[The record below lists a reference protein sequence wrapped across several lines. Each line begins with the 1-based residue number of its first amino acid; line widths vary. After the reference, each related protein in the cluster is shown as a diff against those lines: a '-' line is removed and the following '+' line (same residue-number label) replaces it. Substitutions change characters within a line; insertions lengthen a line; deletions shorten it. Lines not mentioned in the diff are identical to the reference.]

1 MYLNKRSIQLMAII
15 IYALSAI
22 IAYILPIQLAIP
34 GLPMSILLSFCV
46 FAVMMLLIP
55 ANFTPIL
62 KHNFVRIIAITL
74 LVPLAASFLLIPIN
88 VVIPDSFTN
97 DPSISLREA
106 ITRIIN
112 ILLNFSIFSLIIVRG
127 VDKYGKSYGR
137 AILIIYYLALILLMI
152 GGVWQIASKLLG
164 IPFPEMGLRTNFH
177 GVDSGVKESFGF
189 RITSFL
195 AEPSYFAPYIID
207 FILVGLILLKSWFV
221 RVFVTMVS
229 TLILASTFS
238 MSGILNISILGL
250 VLAVAYIHK
259 KRITYLSD
267 LYQVLG
273 LTILITTLAVL
284 SWQAIDY
291 LMPYYERFNAF
302 VATGDDK
309 RFYIITRA
317 YDTLT
322 DSLPHAVMFGF
333 GPGSFTFFKYLA
345 DPMEGT
351 SNNLYVD
358 IMLEHGFFGLLLI
371 LVLFSYLIF
380 KTYRMIGKKFENT
393 FGFLF
398 VVHLA
403 VTSMYRADYASPRF
417 WIILV
422 IIYIL
427 INYGD
432 MPAEAK
438 EKRDYKYGFK

>member
-1 MYLNKRSIQLMAII
+1 MYLNKRSIQLAAII
-15 IYALSAI
+15 IYGFSAI

-46 FAVMMLLIP
+46 LAVMMLLIP
-55 ANFTPIL
+55 ADLTPIL
-62 KHNFVRIIAITL
+62 KHNYVKIFAITL
-74 LVPLAASFLLIPIN
+74 LVPLAASFVLIPLN
-88 VVIPDSFTN
+88 VVTPDSFTN

-112 ILLNFSIFSLIIVRG
+112 ILLNFSIFVLIVVYGI
-127 VDKYGKSYGR
+127 DKYGKSYGR
-137 AILIIYYLALILLMI
+137 TILVIYYLALILLMV
-152 GGVWQIASKLLG
+152 GGIWQIASKQFG

-177 GVDSGVKESFGF
+177 GVDSEVKENFGF

-207 FILVGLILLKSWFV
+207 FILIGLILLKSWFV
-221 RVFVTMVS
+221 RAVVTLVS
-229 TLILASTFS
+229 ASILASTFS
-238 MSGILNISILGL
+238 MSGILNISIIGL

-267 LYQVLG
+267 LYPVLG
-273 LTILITTLAVL
+273 LTILLTTLAISL
-284 SWQAIDY
+284 WQAIDY

-309 RFYIITRA
+309 RFYIIARA

-322 DSLPHAVMFGF
+322 NAPPHAVMFGF

-371 LVLFSYLIF
+371 LVMFSYLIF
-380 KTYRMIGKKFENT
+380 KTYRMIGKKFENI

-417 WIILV
+417 WIVLL
-422 IIYIL
+422 IIYTL
-427 INYGD
+427 IKYGD
-432 MPAEAK
+432 MSAEGK
-438 EKRDYKYGFK
+438 GKRDYKGGFA